1 MSDYDT
7 VQKGVSAFWRQ
18 KYEINASRYWH
29 EFYVRNGTKFFK
41 DRHWL
46 LEESSDGFPCL
57 ASKEGRTVVEAG
69 CGVANAAFPLLR
81 ANLSL
86 RLYAFD
92 FAKSA
97 VDLIRNQ
104 EEFNAEQFT
113 AFIWDFSR
121 EELVNVPEAERGGL
135 ASSRSADY
143 VLCLYVLSAVP
154 PELQNIAMKRLSRL
168 LRPGGQIL
176 FRDYCVAD
184 LAASR
189 FKARSKI
196 LDNYF
201 VRQDGTLSYFFDE
214 NKLESVFSGT
224 GLVRIETR
232 RVRRTVVNRKEGKE
246 MERVWIQAVY
256 ERTLDDPANGDLCA
270 ADS

>member
-1 MSDYDT
+1 MSNYNT
-7 VQKGVSAFWRQ
+7 IQNGVSAFWRQ
-18 KYEINASRYWH
+18 KYEMNASRYWH
-29 EFYVRNGTKFFK
+29 EFYVRNGTNFFK

-57 ASKEGRTVVEAG
+57 ASQEGRTVVEAG
-69 CGVANAAFPLLR
+69 CGAANAAFPLLR
-81 ANLSL
+81 ANPSL

-97 VDLIRNQ
+97 VDLVRSLS
-104 EEFNAEQFT
+104 EFNAEQFT
-113 AFIWDFSR
+113 AFIWDFAR
-121 EELVNVPEAERGGL
+121 DELTTVPDAERGGL
-135 ASSRSADY
+135 AASKSADY

-154 PELQNIAMKRLSRL
+154 PELQNGAMKRLSRL
-168 LRPGGQIL
+168 LRPGGQVL

-189 FKARSKI
+189 FKPRSKI
-196 LDNYF
+196 LEDYY

-214 NKLESVFSGT
+214 NKLASLFSGT
-224 GLVRIETR
+224 GMVCIETR

-256 ERTLDDPANGDLCA
+256 ERMIDDSDIGDQCA
-270 ADS
+270 ADA